1 MLPTGGSGRFTGP
14 LGPGAFRRRISTVE
28 IDQAAAEALAPSVD
42 RIARAEGF
50 PVHAESA
57 MIRR

>member
-1 MLPTGGSGRFTGP
+1 
-14 LGPGAFRRRISTVE
+14 VE
-28 IDQAAAEALAPSVD
+28 IDKASAAALAPSVD

>member
-1 MLPTGGSGRFTGP
+1 
-14 LGPGAFRRRISTVE
+14 VE
-28 IDQAAAEALAPSVD
+28 IDAAAATALAPYVD
-42 RIARAEGF
+42 ALARAEGF